1 MAQNQNVNIK
11 ATVSVDDSGVKQYN
25 QTLEKTEQA
34 TEKAFNPKRAL
45 REANLELIKA
55 QEQFGTYSAEA
66 VKAAQKVAGLRD
78 QIQDA
83 SEVAALFDPG
93 KKFAAYS
100 NALQSVAGAFAG
112 VQGAIGLLGVESE
125 EVQQQLL
132 KVQSALALSEG
143 LSTIGDIGKNFG
155 ELATVIKTQVVGA
168 FNALKAAIGSTG
180 IGLLVIALGT
190 IVAYWDDIKEAVSGV
205 SEEQKK
211 LNADTEA
218 NVKAQQQ
225 KLDAIGG
232 QENILKLQGKSE
244 KEILQLK
251 VKQTDEVIAAT
262 EEQIRQNE
270 ITLKGQIAA
279 EKRNRE
285 ILQGILN
292 FSLEA
297 SLLPIRIIAAP
308 LDLLVKT
315 VNGVAESLGFAK
327 ITTLNLNDE
336 ITKLKNQGVDKLTS
350 FVFDPA
356 KTAADGNKA
365 IAEQRKTLDKLKNDR
380 AGYLLEIQDIDKQA
394 ADERLK
400 KDKEAQD
407 KALAQEKEALKKRRE
422 AQLEANAGIAASSEA
437 IVSKQKEF
445 LNNQNNLIVKGSD
458 DALKAFGKS
467 VSEQNKKAI
476 ELANANDERNKLEL
490 AREQEKQKAYQMTG
504 EALVALSD
512 VVGRQTAAGKALA
525 ISQALINTYQG
536 ITQIWKNDTVIP
548 EPFGT
553 IQKVAATITAAA
565 SGFSAVRNIARVQVP
580 GGGGGGGNIPA
591 GAGGAAPL
599 SPQAPQALTTQLDQ
613 RSINSITSTTTRA
626 YVIESDVTNSQARI
640 SRINRA
646 ATFG

>member
-11 ATVSVDDSGVKQYN
+11 ATVTVDDSGVKQYN
-25 QTLEKTEQA
+25 KTLQQTEQA

-66 VKAAQKVAGLRD
+66 VKAAQKVANLRD

-83 SEVAALFDPG
+83 TEVAALFDPG

-155 ELATVIKTQVVGA
+155 ELATIIKTQVVGA

-190 IVAYWDDIKEAVSGV
+190 IVAYWDDIKKAVSGV

-211 LNADTEA
+211 LNADTAA
-218 NVKAQQQ
+218 NVKAQQD

-262 EEQIRQNE
+262 EQQIKQNE

-279 EKRNRE
+279 EKRNRD

-336 ITKLKNQGVDKLTS
+336 ITKLKNQGVGKLTS

-356 KTAADGNKA
+356 QTAAEGNKA
-365 IAEQRKTLDKLKNDR
+365 IAEQRKALEKLKNDR
-380 AGYLLEIQDIDKQA
+380 AGFLLEIQGIEKAA
-394 ADERLK
+394 ADKAAEERR
-400 KDKEAQD
+400 
-407 KALAQEKEALKKRRE
+407 KALEKQLKEEEEAFQRRKELAEKNIKDIQEINKQSLIDARAKSAGETEAITSEIPKR
-422 AQLEANAGIAASSEA
+422 IAAVTTVAQTEEQ
-437 IVSKQKEF
+437 IK
-445 LNNQNNLIVKGSD
+445 NITNQN
-458 DALKAFGKS
+458 AAAAF
-467 VSEQNKKAI
+467 
-476 ELANANDERNKLEL
+476 NDEL
-490 AREQEKQKAYQMTG
+490 AREEAKRKTYQMTG

-525 ISQALINTYQG
+525 ISSALINTYEG
-536 ITQIWKNDTVIP
+536 ITQIWRNKTVIP

-580 GGGGGGGNIPA
+580 GGGGGSGANIPS
-591 GAGGAAPL
+591 GATAPL
-599 SPQAPQALTTQLDQ
+599 SPQPPQALTTQLDQ
-613 RSINSITSTTTRA
+613 RSINQITSTTTRA